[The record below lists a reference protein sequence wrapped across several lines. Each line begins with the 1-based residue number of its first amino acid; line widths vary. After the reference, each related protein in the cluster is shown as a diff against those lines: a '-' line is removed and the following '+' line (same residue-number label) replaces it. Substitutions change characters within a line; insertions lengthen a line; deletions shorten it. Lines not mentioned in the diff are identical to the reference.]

1 MTTQNRN
8 DSGWVVIYA
17 LGAIGFALAMVSLL
31 GMAFFALLLGVALT
45 SPSFLALVL
54 VEALGT
60 SLVLLSLL
68 GFWLFERQKEAEG
81 LHKRPTPRHGRHT
94 RSV

>member
-1 MTTQNRN
+1 MTTKNRN
-8 DSGWVVIYA
+8 DSGWVVLYA
-17 LGAIGFALAMVSLL
+17 LGAIGFALVMVSLL

-68 GFWLFERQKEAEG
+68 GFWIFKRQKEAEKG
-81 LHKRPTPRHGRHT
+81 
-94 RSV
+94 